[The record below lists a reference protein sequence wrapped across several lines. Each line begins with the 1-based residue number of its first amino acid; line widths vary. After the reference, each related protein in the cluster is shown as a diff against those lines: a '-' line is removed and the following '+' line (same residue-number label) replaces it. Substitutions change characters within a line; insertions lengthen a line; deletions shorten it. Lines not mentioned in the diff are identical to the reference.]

1 MSRSNLIL
9 LTISSM
15 ILLFGCNQGGFLDSD
30 FTEADALLNINPEAV
45 EVDAASFHVD
55 STISETVKLTSSRSW
70 SLTIPEQSTWMTISK
85 INGMNLGKVMKEWP
99 LALTFED
106 NYGEER
112 QTSVCVTVEGNRVEL
127 PVLQKKFQP
136 VLELVSQSSCTLPE
150 EGGIVEIAVRSN
162 CRWTA
167 SISGTANASISKVEG
182 TKSDNL
188 LCTVTS
194 NLDTSSEK
202 QSIVVI
208 SADGVA
214 DVIVNI
220 TQAICIPILEV
231 DFEKSETDV
240 LPVEGDSQ
248 IVFNTNE
255 SWTAIL
261 EDGAAAGV
269 SLSSNEGKP
278 SDKLYVHFPNAT
290 IEDAI
295 ATVVITTASGLSE
308 RITLTQRGCIF
319 IPFRIYP
326 DNNGATKSYQP
337 WKLSDG
343 GSKVPTRKTAD
354 MGAGTWNVVDSNNN
368 SYVICS
374 GTTESVFYGEA
385 CGLTLGSVVEN
396 PAFYIQFPALEG
408 KTLKG
413 VKVMLGNSDVPL
425 KDGSNCEPLA
435 KGTNGWI
442 TDTQNNVVSGGEPRE
457 VRTYQKDNDWNTT
470 QTIPSFHSDYHNH
483 LESMFHFELSETT
496 PGTAYRFA
504 GNDRMVIRW
513 FILYY
518 E

>member
-30 FTEADALLNINPEAV
+30 FTEADALLNVNPEAV
-45 EVDAASFHVD
+45 EVDAASFYVD
-55 STISETVKLTSSRSW
+55 STITEVVTLTSSRSW
-70 SLTIPEQSTWMTISK
+70 SLAASEESPWLSISHK
-85 INGMNLGKVMKEWP
+85 NGTNLGKVLKEWP
-99 LALTFED
+99 VTLKFED
-106 NYGEER
+106 NYGEDR

-136 VLELVSQSSCTLPE
+136 VLELVSPSSCTLPE

-188 LCTVTS
+188 LCTLKS

-202 QSIVVI
+202 ESTVII
-208 SADGVA
+208 SAEGA
-214 DVIVNI
+214 PDVMVNI
-220 TQAICIPILEV
+220 NQAICIPRLEV
-231 DFEKSETDV
+231 DLEQTETDV
-240 LPVEGDSQ
+240 LPVEGDVELIFS
-248 IVFNTNE
+248 TNE
-255 SWTAIL
+255 SWTAVL
-261 EDGAAAGV
+261 EDGAANGVLLSANAGK
-269 SLSSNEGKP
+269 LS
-278 SDKLYVHFPNAT
+278 DRLYIHFPNAT
-290 IEDAI
+290 IEDAV

-308 RITLTQRGCIF
+308 KVTFTQRGCIF

-442 TDTQNNVVSGGEPRE
+442 TDTQNNVVSGGEPRD

-496 PGTAYRFA
+496 PGAAYRFA